1 MPELRDLPA
10 IETLMQSEAIAALV
24 QDRGATVIKK
34 RLREMQAQMRETRNV
49 PQWATA
55 AEGYAAA
62 LDTSCQQERLRAGIQ
77 SHRNRDPH
85 QSRARAAQRGA
96 GGPLNR

>member
-24 QDRGATVIKK
+24 QDRGATIIKK
-34 RLREMQAQMRETRNV
+34 RLREIQAQMRETRNV
-49 PQWATA
+49 PQWATS

-62 LDTSCQQERLRAGIQ
+62 LDTISSAGLGNCPNKLFTRTANFAPKIN
-77 SHRNRDPH
+77 S
-85 QSRARAAQRGA
+85 
-96 GGPLNR
+96 

>member
-24 QDRGATVIKK
+24 QDRGATTIKK

-49 PQWATA
+49 PKWATE

-62 LDTSCQQERLRAGIQ
+62 LDTSFTKTTTCRYSISPE
-77 SHRNRDPH
+77 P
-85 QSRARAAQRGA
+85 
-96 GGPLNR
+96 